1 MVTAVPRPSRRAP
14 GAITIAALCLAVS
27 GLTALL
33 AACGSSTAT
42 PEPAAPPP
50 SPAAA
55 IARIDV
61 QGPTGFAQTNMTFY
75 AAYDNDPAGSTDIA
89 YPNERHSKAGG
100 TGTFADPLTFATDPN
115 ELPPGTLIY
124 YAPLRKYFV
133 MEDEC
138 AECIADWNASKRPR
152 IDMWTSA
159 TTDKQVLA
167 CEEALTPDGLVSVEI
182 NPPADRPVDTRPLFD
197 AGHCW
202 ARTGAAG

>member
-1 MVTAVPRPSRRAP
+1 MLTVPSLPTRRPAVITA
-14 GAITIAALCLAVS
+14 AAAFGLVAVLS
-27 GLTALL
+27 
-33 AACGSSTAT
+33 ACGGPDVAAA
-42 PEPAAPPP
+42 AAPPP
-50 SPAAA
+50 APTA

-61 QGPTGFAQTNMTFY
+61 QGPTGYAQTNMTFY
-75 AAYDNDPAGSTDIA
+75 AAYDNDPPGSTDIA

-138 AECIADWNASKRPR
+138 AECIDDWKATKRPR

-159 TTDKQVLA
+159 TTDKVVLA
-167 CEEALTPDGLVSVEI
+167 CEEKLTPDGLVSVEI
-182 NPPADRPVDTRPLFD
+182 NPPADRPVDTRPLLD
-197 AGHCW
+197 AAGRCW
-202 ARTGAAG
+202 PGAGAAG